1 MSELK
6 IFILA
11 GGKGTRLWPLSRENF
26 PKQFID
32 FFGEGSLYEQ
42 TLLRALQLTRPEDIF
57 IIASKDYEDILKGYT
72 TAINEKIAHNIII
85 EPEGRNTLPATLLGC
100 FRLKENDTFLVMP
113 SDHFIA
119 DKDSFADAVSLAY
132 KIAKDGNFVTFGV
145 KPYKPE
151 TGYGYIAIE
160 DIKTK
165 EKFFKVNRFVEKP
178 DLEKAKK
185 YLKNGNYYWNSGI
198 FLFHCK
204 SFLNAAKSFEPEIYK
219 FFVKGE
225 KSFLAAY
232 SKMKSQSLD
241 YGIME
246 PVAKN
251 KVFMVPA
258 TFKWSDLGSFEAI
271 YEALEKDA
279 SGIAKTGKGE
289 GLFLESQ
296 NNLIFSD
303 DKLVVTVGLEDI
315 VFVDSEDAV
324 LIMKKGLGEK
334 LKDVN
339 KLLKENGRK
348 EVNYNKTGYRPWGSY
363 TVILK
368 GDRYK
373 IKKIVVNPMA
383 ALSLQMHYHRSEH
396 WIVIKGTAKVSLGD
410 KVVYVHEN
418 ESVYI
423 PKSTLHR
430 LENPGKVPLEI
441 IEVQNGE
448 YLEED
453 DIVRFDDA
461 YGRCKKIE

>member
-1 MSELK
+1 MGDLK

-32 FFGEGSLYEQ
+32 FFGNSSLYEQ
-42 TLLRALQLTRPEDIF
+42 TLRRALNLTAPENIF
-57 IIASKDYEDILKGYT
+57 IIASKDYEDVIRGYT
-72 TAINEKIAHNIII
+72 ISVNERLGNNIII

-100 FRLKENDTFLVMP
+100 FKLNNDDLFLVMP
-113 SDHFIA
+113 SDHFIV
-119 DKDSFADAVSLAY
+119 DRDSFNDAVALAAE
-132 KIAKDGNFVTFGV
+132 IAKKGAFVTFGV

-160 DIKTK
+160 KGKSK
-165 EKFFKVNRFVEKP
+165 EKFFKVKKFVEKP
-178 DLEKAKK
+178 ELETAKM
-185 YLKNGNYYWNSGI
+185 YLKEGDYYWNSGI

-219 FFVKGE
+219 FYAKGE
-225 KSFLAAY
+225 KTFLSAY
-232 SKMKSQSLD
+232 PKMKSQSID

-246 PVAKN
+246 PVSKE

-258 TFKWSDLGSFEAI
+258 KFKWSDLGSFEAI
-271 YEALEKDA
+271 YEALEKDNN
-279 SGIAKTGKGE
+279 GIAKTGKNE
-289 GLFLESQ
+289 LLSLDSK
-296 NNLIFSD
+296 NNLVFND
-303 DKLVVTVGLEDI
+303 DKLVVTIGVSDVVYVE
-315 VFVDSEDAV
+315 SEDAV
-324 LIMKKGLGEK
+324 LIMKKGCGER
-334 LKDVN
+334 LKEVN
-339 KLLKENGRK
+339 KLLKEMGRQ

-396 WIVIKGTAKVSLGD
+396 WIVIKGTAKVTLGD
-410 KVVYVHEN
+410 EVLYVHEN

-453 DIVRFDDA
+453 DIVRFDDV
-461 YGRCKKIE
+461 YGRGKKS